1 MEIRSDKGASHETK
15 VRLNNRSNLLYEQIT
30 LKGGRKITRR
40 DPKKH
45 FKPKPKK
52 PENGASITN
61 HPPGKMLKA
70 IRIMDRQYAGKLI
83 RYYFSG
89 FGYQLRLAEAE
100 RKMQELTL
108 PELRPTRTIKAKN
121 GKPARLVVDPRR
133 SQAHL
138 DMRRTKR
145 AMDAIDQHLC
155 AELQPYP
162 LTDQSDITLVDLM
175 ASDEEANIAAHP
187 EAGEGV
193 KSQTI

>member
-1 MEIRSDKGASHETK
+1 M
-15 VRLNNRSNLLYEQIT
+15 
-30 LKGGRKITRR
+30 
-40 DPKKH
+40 
-45 FKPKPKK
+45 
-52 PENGASITN
+52 
-61 HPPGKMLKA
+61 
-70 IRIMDRQYAGKLI
+70 
-83 RYYFSG
+83 
-89 FGYQLRLAEAE
+89 AEAE

-121 GKPARLVVDPRR
+121 GRTTRLEVDPRR

-162 LTDQSDITLVDLM
+162 VTDQSDITLVDLM

-187 EAGEGV
+187 RGWRGREIPNDPEDSAKRLVSLLNFMMPPYQLGNLPGDEE
-193 KSQTI
+193 